1 MTCRAGAPD
10 MARVLWCLAAVAAG
24 VKLNEDAAPL
34 ELQSQHLARVQAKAE
49 LAQLKEQVALAG
61 EEELEVQEKLA
72 ESQER
77 VAALRQ
83 KLQDLGNGSP
93 APLSFLQTNS
103 DSQLHAIQKKLT
115 EEEDRVE
122 VTRLLLRQKQRKLA
136 KEKEK
141 LQLLQ
146 KLQHKMQATAHERE
160 VETHHL
166 LDTPMF
172 ENSNLPA
179 PETKIQVPQDAEEQS
194 QRKSQI
200 AVGRAIEDAKFAKA
214 QTEELTSLLAE
225 QGSKLNELKRKAA
238 ESEQHFQKLQQ
249 ERQRLEKSL
258 ERSKELRHSDET
270 FAALKA
276 KQDAQAALEAKE
288 KDLEA
293 TQLETA
299 KTKQQLLEEKE

>member
-1 MTCRAGAPD
+1 M
-10 MARVLWCLAAVAAG
+10 
-24 VKLNEDAAPL
+24 
-34 ELQSQHLARVQAKAE
+34 
-49 LAQLKEQVALAG
+49 
-61 EEELEVQEKLA
+61 
-72 ESQER
+72 
-77 VAALRQ
+77 
-83 KLQDLGNGSP
+83 
-93 APLSFLQTNS
+93 QT
-103 DSQLHAIQKKLT
+103 
-115 EEEDRVE
+115 
-122 VTRLLLRQKQRKLA
+122 
-136 KEKEK
+136 
-141 LQLLQ
+141 
-146 KLQHKMQATAHERE
+146 TAHERE
-160 VETHHL
+160 KVLVETHRL

-172 ENSNLPA
+172 ENGNLPA
-179 PETKIQVPQDAEEQS
+179 PEANIQVVQDAEEQS

-293 TQLETA
+293 TQLEAKKDKTA
-299 KTKQQLLEEKE
+299 TSCGEGRAQEGGRIHRTFGRPVEGRGIQDE